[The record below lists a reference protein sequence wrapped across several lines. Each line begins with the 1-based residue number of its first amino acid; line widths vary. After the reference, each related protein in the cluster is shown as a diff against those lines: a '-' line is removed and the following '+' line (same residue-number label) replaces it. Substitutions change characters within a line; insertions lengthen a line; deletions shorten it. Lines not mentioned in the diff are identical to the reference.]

1 LPAID
6 GGQRNRN
13 LRFLAGTIFGLAGSR
28 ILQGPLHNGS
38 ILTYG
43 LGTAGA
49 FFVLRNHAEGYSRR
63 NSSTFGTFER
73 PVTCWPSAVSADH
86 NVAADSLRCSCVS
99 LIMCTRGA
107 YRLFCLTG
115 FKRRLKFP
123 DRRVART
130 TNRVERE
137 AGARPTAIAFNLKPA
152 NMLDDQRR
160 RYCPLVANALRPK
173 PKKPTSPQQREPRS
187 EHDWS
192 GAAAVRVAA

>member
-86 NVAADSLRCSCVS
+86 NVAADSLRWSHS
-99 LIMCTRGA
+99 TSDLNQ
-107 YRLFCLTG
+107 
-115 FKRRLKFP
+115 
-123 DRRVART
+123 RRVS
-130 TNRVERE
+130 E
-137 AGARPTAIAFNLKPA
+137 PKL
-152 NMLDDQRR
+152 LD
-160 RYCPLVANALRPK
+160 PK
-173 PKKPTSPQQREPRS
+173 PELPDDTLISDVELPARIRDLLEAAGLITVGEVREISDETLLSFQDFGKTSLAHLRETLGLPS
-187 EHDWS
+187 CD
-192 GAAAVRVAA
+192 GVRPPGGKNLR